1 MTKTE
6 SLFLALC
13 MIFLIVA
20 PAYPMPAD
28 ENFSNAPK
36 GPAGH
41 QHEHMAPPG
50 SEDERHPPLI
60 RWVWR
65 GSGFALGDEEHHLLK
80 IQVANVRSFSPCEAR
95 RLLKEN
101 KSLEEIRA
109 EIAKGDE
116 SFVYLGHILL
126 GETIYKLVDI
136 DLTCEGENAILY
148 AEVAELQGDMTP
160 VKDEIV
166 GRIEIATCLRE
177 GAWIGEGELS
187 MDGGEHPGDF
197 AILLE
202 MSSPDSPCSR
212 PTDI

>member
-1 MTKTE
+1 MTKAE
-6 SLFLALC
+6 NLFLVLC
-13 MIFLIVA
+13 MIFLLVA
-20 PAYPMPAD
+20 PAYPMPSD
-28 ENFSNAPK
+28 EDYSNAPNR
-36 GPAGH
+36 PAGP
-41 QHEHMAPPG
+41 QQEHMAPPG
-50 SEDERHPPLI
+50 PEDERHPPHI

-65 GSGFALGDEEHHLLK
+65 GSGFALGVEEHHLLK

-126 GETIYKLVDI
+126 GESIYKLVDI
-136 DLTCEGENAILY
+136 DLTCEGENATLD

-160 VKDEIV
+160 VKDKIV

-187 MDGGEHPGDF
+187 MDEGEHPGDF

-202 MSSPDSPCSR
+202 MSSQDSPCSR
-212 PTDI
+212 PHR